1 MAKTTAT
8 TEEYL
13 EIIYMIESEGR
24 TVIGARLAQIVKVS
38 RPTVTATLR
47 RLARDGF
54 VKIAHDKTVG
64 LTKNGLK
71 AAEELQRRH
80 RIVERW
86 LTDVLKLDWAE
97 SDAEAHRL
105 EHAMSDRVTERLNE
119 LLGFPSSCPHGN
131 PIPGNRQKE
140 VVKVFPL
147 SQAAEGDQVRVVRI
161 SEYAE
166 NAADMLRYLGE
177 HGLRP
182 DAQVVIADKAYQQG
196 TMTLRV
202 GEKHFALTP
211 QIADFVWV
219 AVA

>member
-24 TVIGARLAQIVKVS
+24 TVKGARLAQIMKVS
-38 RPTVTATLR
+38 RPTVTATVR

-54 VKIAHDKTVG
+54 VKVDRNKSIT
-64 LTKNGLK
+64 LTKNGLER
-71 AAEELQRRH
+71 AEELQRRH

-131 PIPGNRQKE
+131 PIPGNQQKDDI
-140 VVKVFPL
+140 KIFPL

-166 NAADMLRYLGE
+166 NTADMLRYLGE
-177 HGLRP
+177 HGLQP
-182 DAQVVIADKAYQQG
+182 DALVLIADKAYQQG

-202 GEKHFALTP
+202 GDKHFALTP
-211 QIADFVWV
+211 QVADFVWV
-219 AVA
+219 AAI

>member
-1 MAKTTAT
+1 MARTTAT

-13 EIIYMIESEGR
+13 EIIYMVESEGR
-24 TVIGARLAQIVKVS
+24 TVKGARLAQVMQVS

-47 RLARDGF
+47 RLTRDGF
-54 VKIAHDKTVG
+54 VKVGRDKSIA

-71 AAEELQRRH
+71 RAEELQRRH

-105 EHAMSDRVTERLNE
+105 EHAMSDRVTDRLNE
-119 LLGFPSSCPHGN
+119 LLGFPPSCPHGN
-131 PIPGNRQKE
+131 PIPGNRQKGD
-140 VVKVFPL
+140 VKMFPL
-147 SQAAEGDQVRVVRI
+147 SQASEGDHVRVVRI

-166 NAADMLRYLGE
+166 NTADMLRYLGE

-182 DAQVVIADKAYQQG
+182 DAQVVIADKSYQHG

-202 GEKHFALTP
+202 GDKHFALTP
-211 QIADFVWV
+211 QVADFVWV
-219 AVA
+219 AAK

>member
-24 TVIGARLAQIVKVS
+24 TVIGARLAQIMKVS

-54 VKIAHDKTVG
+54 VKIDRNKTIG

-71 AAEELQRRH
+71 VAEELQRRH

-105 EHAMSDRVTERLNE
+105 EHAVSDRVMERLNE

-131 PIPGNRQKE
+131 PIPGNRQTDDA
-140 VVKVFPL
+140 KVFPL
-147 SQAAEGDQVRVVRI
+147 SQAAEGDHVRVVRI
-161 SEYAE
+161 SEYVE

-182 DAQVVIADKAYQQG
+182 DAQVVITDKAYQQG

-219 AVA
+219 AAA

>member
-1 MAKTTAT
+1 MPKTTAT

-13 EIIYMIESEGR
+13 EVIYMIESEGR
-24 TVIGARLAQIVKVS
+24 IVKGARLAQSLKVS

-47 RLARDGF
+47 RLSRDGF
-54 VKIAHDKTVG
+54 IKVNDDKTIA

-71 AAEELQRRH
+71 MAEELQRRH

-86 LTDVLKLDWAE
+86 LTDVLKLDWAD

-105 EHAMSDRVTERLNE
+105 EHAVSDKVAERLNE
-119 LLGFPSSCPHGN
+119 VLGFPATCPHGN
-131 PIPGNRQKE
+131 PIPGNRQPNDG
-140 VVKVFPL
+140 KVFPL
-147 SQAAEGDQVRVVRI
+147 SQAAEGDRVRVIRI

-166 NAADMLRYLGE
+166 NTADMLRYLGE

-182 DAQVVIADKAYQQG
+182 NAQVAISDKAYQHG
-196 TMTLRV
+196 TLTLHV

-211 QIADFVWV
+211 QIAEFIWV
-219 AVA
+219 AKA